1 MNSEKK
7 FNNTYFVDH
16 LKTAA
21 FGVRAAPRYFL
32 KSYFLAINEPG
43 FLKKKWNC
51 VWKPK
56 LEN

>member
-21 FGVRAAPRYFL
+21 FGLRTAPRYFL

-43 FLKKKWNC
+43 FLKKKM
-51 VWKPK
+51 K
-56 LEN
+56 LRMKA